1 MAETKLVP
9 IFGSKPPC
17 AYESRH
23 TEHIA
28 KLQIER
34 LNWSKAPTNQEVV
47 YYEPSDE
54 EDNMESKF
62 SVINTSYNFVDFVRS
77 REYGMKQYRSVKKY
91 YGTRHM
97 LTNELFKEHSLSL
110 NTLNKVLC
118 SQWLSSKAI
127 VLGTRCHKVCFIYN

>member
-23 TEHIA
+23 TEHRA
-28 KLQIER
+28 KVQIER
-34 LNWSKAPTNQEVV
+34 LNRSKAPTNEEVI
-47 YYEPSDE
+47 YYELDE
-54 EDNMESKF
+54 EDNNKSKS
-62 SVINTSYNFVDFVRS
+62 SVMNTSYNFVDFIRS
-77 REYGMKQYRSVKKY
+77 REYGMKQYRSIKKY
-91 YGTRHM
+91 YGTRQM

-110 NTLNKVLC
+110 NTINKVLC

-127 VLGTRCHKVCFIYN
+127 VIGTRCHKVYIIYN